1 MRNFLTGEKR
11 ATLAA
16 QEAEELLE
24 GPLKRRNWS
33 AETRDAV
40 AAYLIRISDDEK
52 LEQRAK
58 KRQQRMRK
66 RTD

>member
-40 AAYLIRISDDEK
+40 AAHLIRISDDEK

-58 KRQQRMRK
+58 KRRQRMRK

>member
-58 KRQQRMRK
+58 KRRQRMRK

>member
-40 AAYLIRISDDEK
+40 ATYLIRISDDEK

-58 KRQQRMRK
+58 KRRQRMRK

>member
-1 MRNFLTGEKR
+1 MRDFLTGEKR

-58 KRQQRMRK
+58 KRRQRMRK